1 MANDVSIIVSADL
14 GDTLVKLDLAK
25 HAVNDLGDASENTA
39 AKQDAAAV
47 STGFFDTAL
56 TGLNDAMTASIPLFG
71 GMEVPLIVLPVVA
84 GAAAAAVVAL
94 ADALGTVIAIA
105 AAFVAPLTL
114 VTGLLGSLGLG
125 FALAAKKAF
134 GMHEDG
140 LGQAIG
146 GLKNQFND
154 LTTTL
159 VGRFMPV
166 FQFLIHNA
174 HDALDFLGRIAKLPL
189 DDAFKKLATQGVP
202 AVEKFLGEVG
212 HMLAHPIRLAF
223 QIAFGTGKGGNE
235 VATAVSHL
243 WNQLSDFLFGYTKTH
258 FLRLDGRVFKIS
270 QQHVDGIFQ
279 PLIDWFN
286 RHDFTKEGIK
296 LGHQIL
302 AGFINSGASKRLGQ
316 FLVTVLGDA
325 INTVEHHM
333 VRALGTD
340 AVSFIVGHW
349 KQISTAISNLINP
362 LSHVVSFIESRWGG
376 AISNIAQ
383 RITGAIGGAINTVV
397 GIANRFLDVLQQ
409 IAGFFSQVFTFHVNW
424 PSPPSWLSAVLGGLG
439 GGSSGSTAGRTGQGG
454 NNGPS
459 FRQGGNVVQ
468 HNTFHLTGSGSHA
481 AFSRQV
487 REIGRELA
495 RQQHILAGGA

>member
-202 AVEKFLGEVG
+202 AVEKFLGQVG
-212 HMLAHPIRLAF
+212 HMLAHPVRLAF

-349 KQISTAISNLINP
+349 KRIVQVISNLINP
-362 LSHVVSFIESRWGG
+362 LSHIADFIRGHLAG
-376 AISNIAQ
+376 AIK
-383 RITGAIGGAINTVV
+383 
-397 GIANRFLDVLQQ
+397 
-409 IAGFFSQVFTFHVNW
+409 
-424 PSPPSWLSAVLGGLG
+424 
-439 GGSSGSTAGRTGQGG
+439 
-454 NNGPS
+454 
-459 FRQGGNVVQ
+459 
-468 HNTFHLTGSGSHA
+468 
-481 AFSRQV
+481 
-487 REIGRELA
+487 
-495 RQQHILAGGA
+495 